1 MSQAVQRQAHGPVVA
16 PPAWFPP
23 LPRRSSSSPRVGG
36 HTVGENRAARSP
48 PLSARRHFVLPCH
61 PHLAS
66 AGTPLRRPHRAL
78 PHPSAL
84 RRQLCWPC
92 VSRKKRSLRHH
103 RRPFLPRS
111 LRRFHPPLAPAVTPL
126 ASTAPLLSP
135 PLSGLLHLLLHLS
148 PTSCV
153 GGDAVG
159 GNLAALSRPRFCCAL
174 GMGESCV
181 PYKMVVGLA
190 AFSGDAVGP

>member
-1 MSQAVQRQAHGPVVA
+1 MSQALQRQAHFPVVA
-16 PPAWFPP
+16 PPAWFPT
-23 LPRRSSSSPRVGG
+23 LPRRSSLTPRVGG

-84 RRQLCWPC
+84 RHQLCWPC
-92 VSRKKRSLRHH
+92 VSRKKRSSRHH
-103 RRPFLPRS
+103 RRSFLPRF
-111 LRRFHPPLAPAVTPL
+111 LRRFHPPLVPAVTPL

-135 PLSGLLHLLLHLS
+135 PCPVSSTCSCTSLPRLVLAVTPLAATSPLS
-148 PTSCV
+148 PAPGS
-153 GGDAVG
+153 
-159 GNLAALSRPRFCCAL
+159 AAHSEWERAAYRTKWLFASLHFL
-174 GMGESCV
+174 GM
-181 PYKMVVGLA
+181 L
-190 AFSGDAVGP
+190 